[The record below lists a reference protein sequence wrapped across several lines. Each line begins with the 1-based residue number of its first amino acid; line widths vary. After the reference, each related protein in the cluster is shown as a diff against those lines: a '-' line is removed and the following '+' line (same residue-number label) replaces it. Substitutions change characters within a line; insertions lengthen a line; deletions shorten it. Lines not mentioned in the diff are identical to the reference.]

1 MVHCT
6 TTTITSWDS
15 ARLRICS
22 VRAASSDAV
31 VVGNGIIFQESD
43 KDLQMIKT
51 YPIVSGAFEGAIV
64 PYDKRKKKL
73 VPGLRVKHS
82 LDPKSDGIIIAIANG
97 QISVMWSIVPETESF
112 RNFVL
117 PLFRRVYQGLTA
129 QQLVSV
135 QPMAAPAGGI
145 FYMDYT
151 YGDAQKVQTA
161 LSGSV

>member
-1 MVHCT
+1 
-6 TTTITSWDS
+6 
-15 ARLRICS
+15 
-22 VRAASSDAV
+22 
-31 VVGNGIIFQESD
+31 
-43 KDLQMIKT
+43 MIKT